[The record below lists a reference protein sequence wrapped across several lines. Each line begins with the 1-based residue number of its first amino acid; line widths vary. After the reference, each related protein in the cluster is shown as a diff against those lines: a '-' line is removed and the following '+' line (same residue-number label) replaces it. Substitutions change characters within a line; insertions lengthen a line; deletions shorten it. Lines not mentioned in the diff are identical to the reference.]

1 MNVEIKRPL
10 IPATAADLALCAHEP
25 IHIPGAIQPQGILL
39 GICPRGKT
47 IAYAS
52 DNIHELLPLTAAA
65 ALGRPIIE
73 LIGAQAWAAI
83 EDGLAEEPQA
93 YQSNLKLLLN
103 LQGGQHYALLHVTP
117 SCMILEIELMEGD
130 TAGPLIQQAQTILT
144 KMRDTRSL
152 TDLAI
157 RIVTEIRRLTGYD
170 RVMLYQFDAD
180 DHGRVVAEDR
190 QPHLEPYL
198 GLRYPA
204 SDIPAQARRLYLLN
218 RLRVIERTD
227 YTPVKIRAA
236 DPAAP
241 PLDMSHCILRSV
253 SPIHLEYLAN
263 MGVAATL
270 TLSIIRDQRL
280 WGMIVCHHATPMRL
294 APPVGATCDLLA
306 QLLGLL
312 IAELEDRDRMA
323 LQIDRDASLSA
334 IAQHLDTRDPVLTG
348 LAAAAPHLLN
358 IVGAAGIIVRLGG
371 LCQSF
376 GKTPDPAIA
385 GAILTALR
393 GRGTDD
399 IITIDN
405 LAHRHPQFAP
415 WQPIASGILLMP
427 ISSDAGDVVMWFR
440 PEVVQTVTWGG
451 DPKLKAEIEPLSR
464 TLSPRKSF
472 AVWKEIVT
480 GVAEPWNPSDLR
492 AAAGLRRILTRAVLR
507 HTENELFRVSN
518 SDPLT
523 GLANRNVLNQ
533 RLAEWRLS
541 ETPVPAALLFFD
553 LDRFKTVNDSL
564 GHYAGDDLLRET
576 AKRLIDIVP
585 PPGLL
590 VRLGGDEFVI
600 FHEGLDPAGACALAE
615 SVLRMF
621 NAPFTVAGRQH
632 RASTSIGLAHATAPN
647 TDLLREA
654 DAAMYAA
661 KRQGGNRYLLFEARL
676 HETARNR
683 LQVEQDLFLAIER
696 REMSVAYQPIV
707 ALPGAEIRAYEA
719 LARWYHAERGWIS
732 PAEFIP
738 LAEETGQ
745 IDEIGRFV
753 AAEAIATL
761 AALPDP
767 SIRMTI
773 NVSGHQL
780 LRGTYVEELAQLLA
794 AKAVDPRRITIEIT
808 ESTLMDDDSV
818 RELERARQLG
828 CRVALDD
835 FGTGYSSLAYL
846 QRLPVDTIKIDR
858 SFVSPL
864 GADEKAA
871 RFVQALI
878 ALVHT
883 LGLSVVA
890 EGVET
895 PRQAELL
902 TAMSCR
908 YAQGYHFG
916 RPSPTP
922 PQDGLSA
929 AKPVTS

>member
-1 MNVEIKRPL
+1 MNIDVKPPL
-10 IPATAADLALCAHEP
+10 IPATADDLALCAREP
-25 IHIPGAIQPQGILL
+25 IHIPGAIQPQGLLL
-39 GICPRGKT
+39 GICPRDKLIT
-47 IAYAS
+47 YAS
-52 DNIHELLPLTAAA
+52 DNIHELLPLPAAA
-65 ALGRPIIE
+65 ALGRPITE
-73 LIGAQAWAAI
+73 LIGAAAWEAI
-83 EDGLAEEPQA
+83 EDGLADEPHTHQA
-93 YQSNLKLLLN
+93 NLKLLLN
-103 LQGGQHYALLHVTP
+103 LNGGHHYALLHATP
-117 SCMILEIELMEGD
+117 SCLILEIELMEGD

-157 RIVTEIRRLTGYD
+157 RIVVEIRRLTSYD

-180 DHGRVVAEDR
+180 GHGRVVAEDR
-190 QPHLEPYL
+190 GDGLEPYL

-218 RLRVIERTD
+218 RMRVIERAD
-227 YTPVKIRAA
+227 YTPVKIIAA
-236 DPAAP
+236 DANLP

-253 SPIHLEYLAN
+253 SPIHLEYLRN
-263 MGVAATL
+263 MGVAASL
-270 TLSIIRDQRL
+270 TLSIVQDQRL
-280 WGMIVCHHATPMRL
+280 WGMIVCHHQTPMRL

-312 IAELEDRDRMA
+312 IAEIEDRDRMA
-323 LQIDRDASLSA
+323 LQIDRNDSLSA
-334 IAQHLDTRDPVLTG
+334 IAQRLDTRDPVLSG
-348 LAAAAPHLLN
+348 LAAAATHLLN
-358 IVGAAGIIVRLGG
+358 VVSATGIVVRLAGH
-371 LCQSF
+371 CQTH
-376 GKTPDPAIA
+376 GKTPEPAIA
-385 GAILTALR
+385 AAMLAALH
-393 GRGTDD
+393 GGDSD
-399 IITIDN
+399 EIIAIDN

-415 WQPIASGILLMP
+415 WKAIASGALFMP
-427 ISSDAGDVVMWFR
+427 ISIDAGDAVMWFR
-440 PEVVQTVTWGG
+440 PEVVQTVNWGG
-451 DPKLKAEIEPLSR
+451 DPKLKAEIEPVSR

-472 AVWKEIVT
+472 AIWKEIVE
-480 GVAEPWNPSDLR
+480 GVADPWTPADLR
-492 AAAGLRRILTRAVLR
+492 AATGLRRILTRAVLR
-507 HTENELFRVSN
+507 HTENELFRISN

-533 RLAEWRLS
+533 RLSEWHLR
-541 ETPVPAALLFFD
+541 ETAVPAALLFFD

-576 AKRLIDIVP
+576 AQRLIGIVP

-600 FHEGLDPAGACALAE
+600 FIENIDAEGACALAE
-615 SVLRMF
+615 SLLRLF
-621 NAPFTVAGRQH
+621 NAPFTVAGRPH
-632 RASTSIGLAHATAPN
+632 RASTSIGLAHATSPS

-676 HETARNR
+676 HETARRR
-683 LQVEQDLFLAIER
+683 LQIEQDLFLAIER

-745 IDEIGRFV
+745 INEIGRFI
-753 AAEAIATL
+753 AAQAIAAL

-780 LRGTYVEELAQLLA
+780 LRGTYVEELAQMLA
-794 AKAVDPRRITIEIT
+794 AKSVDPSRITIEVT
-808 ESTLMDDDSV
+808 ESTLMVDDSV
-818 RELERARQLG
+818 RELERVRELG
-828 CRVALDD
+828 CRVAVDD
-835 FGTGYSSLAYL
+835 FGTGFSSLAYL

-864 GADEKAA
+864 GNDEKAA

-878 ALVHT
+878 ALIHT
-883 LGLSVVA
+883 LGLAVVA

-895 PRQAELL
+895 FDQAELL
-902 TAMSCR
+902 AAMSCGH
-908 YAQGYHFG
+908 AQGYHFG
-916 RPSPTP
+916 RPAPTLLNTELP
-922 PQDGLSA
+922 N
-929 AKPVTS
+929 